1 MNNCTQNNAG
11 AAGVMAPACI
21 SAISGNGIIP
31 NGLRPAF
38 MGEDIFIHKNYV
50 ELRPFY
56 PDMDTS
62 KNKKCPQFKS
72 FEEKNRK
79 ERNAKYEL
87 HYNYKKNRYDFEPD
101 LNNFK
106 VVDGE
111 VIPINPI
118 PEMTDLEKRQYAAQL
133 ASESRIY
140 VQKEIDKTNR
150 ETRGIITN
158 VSKKSATRLKK
169 FLASVLDLGL
179 WIDFT
184 FPDDVMLGK
193 TLAQRRDF
201 ANECLQKLK
210 RFLHSIG
217 LKEIW
222 KKEFTDR
229 KSGKLKGLFLPHY
242 HVAITGLSQQQAQ
255 NWQLTSIKILTK
267 WVDIIGTDDDNALV
281 VACHRKSFRK
291 IHHSRQ
297 AISYI
302 GKYFS
307 KTNEVEDENGEI
319 ISIGRAWGYA
329 RALKGEI
336 PPPSHLFLNI
346 HQSIQ
351 FRRFLKKYKQLKSNK
366 KFIGVYEQIVN
377 GYSTFLFADQDTLVR
392 FLDSI
397 DVDCNQV
404 NGVPF

>member
-1 MNNCTQNNAG
+1 MNNCTYNNVG

-21 SAISGNGIIP
+21 SAISGNAIIP

-38 MGEDIFIHKNYV
+38 LGEDIFVHKNYV

-56 PDMDTS
+56 PHMETS
-62 KNKKCPQFKS
+62 KNSQCPQIKS
-72 FEEKNRK
+72 FDEKSRK
-79 ERNAKYEL
+79 EVNAKYDL
-87 HYNYKKNRYDFEPD
+87 HYEYRENRYDFD
-101 LNNFK
+101 KF
-106 VVDGE
+106 
-111 VIPINPI
+111 
-118 PEMTDLEKRQYAAQL
+118 PENGTDLEKAQYL
-133 ASESRIY
+133 AMISSESRIY
-140 VQKEIDKTNR
+140 AQKDIVNKTDH

-184 FPDDVMLGK
+184 FPDDVMIGK
-193 TLAQRRDF
+193 TLAERRDF

-210 RFLHSIG
+210 RYLHSIG

-229 KSGKLKGLFLPHY
+229 KSGKLKGFYLPHY
-242 HVAITGLSQQQAQ
+242 HIALTGLSQQQAQ
-255 NWQLTSIKILTK
+255 YWQLTCIKILTK

-281 VACHRKSFRK
+281 VACHRRSFRQ

-302 GKYFS
+302 GKYFG
-307 KTNEVEDENGEI
+307 KTNEVEDENGEV

-329 RALKGEI
+329 KVLKSEI
-336 PPPSHLFLNI
+336 PPPCHLFLNKD
-346 HQSIQ
+346 QSIQ

-377 GYSTFLFADQDTLVR
+377 GYSTFLFADQDTLIR

-397 DVDCNQV
+397 GVDCSQV

>member
-1 MNNCTQNNAG
+1 MSNYKQNNVG
-11 AAGVMAPACI
+11 EAGVMAPACI
-21 SAISGNGIIP
+21 SAISGDCIIS

-38 MGEDIFIHKNYV
+38 LGEDIFIHKNYV
-50 ELRPFY
+50 ELRPFF
-56 PDMDTS
+56 PEMNKS
-62 KNKKCPQFKS
+62 KNVQCPKLKSYEEKSSLERNKKC
-72 FEEKNRK
+72 
-79 ERNAKYEL
+79 EL
-87 HYNYKKNRYDFEPD
+87 HYEYKANRYGFDVYPE
-101 LNNFK
+101 
-106 VVDGE
+106 DGS
-111 VIPINPI
+111 
-118 PEMTDLEKRQYAAQL
+118 DLEKRQYAAQL
-133 ASESRIY
+133 SSESRIY
-140 VQKEIDKTNR
+140 AQKTIDNTAH

-193 TLAQRRDF
+193 SLAERRDF
-201 ANECLQKLK
+201 ANECLKKLK
-210 RFLHSIG
+210 RFLHSQG

-229 KSGKLKGLFLPHY
+229 KSGKLKGLFLPHF
-242 HVAITGLSQQQAQ
+242 HIAIAGLSRQQAQ

-281 VACHRKSFRK
+281 VACHRKSFRQ

-307 KTNEVEDENGEI
+307 KTNEVEDETGEI

-329 RALKGEI
+329 KVLKSEI
-336 PPPSHLFLNI
+336 PSPHHLFLNKQ
-346 HQSIQ
+346 QSIQ

-366 KFIGVYEQIVN
+366 KFIGVYEQIIN
-377 GYSTFLFADQDTLVR
+377 GYSTFLFADQETLFR
-392 FLDSI
+392 FLDAI

>member
-1 MNNCTQNNAG
+1 MNNCTYNNVG

-21 SAISGNGIIP
+21 SAISGNAIIP

-38 MGEDIFIHKNYV
+38 LGDDIYVHKNYV

-56 PDMDTS
+56 PDMETS
-62 KNKKCPQFKS
+62 KNSKCPKIKSYEEKS
-72 FEEKNRK
+72 FK
-79 ERNAKYEL
+79 ERNAKDEL
-87 HYNYKKNRYDFEPD
+87 HNTYRESQSGLSASDY
-101 LNNFK
+101 K
-106 VVDGE
+106 VVDGHL
-111 VIPINPI
+111 VPINPAFGLN
-118 PEMTDLEKRQYAAQL
+118 DLERRQDAAQL
-133 ASESRIY
+133 SAESRIY
-140 VQKEIDKTNR
+140 AQKKNSKTDH

-193 TLAQRRDF
+193 SLAERRDF

-222 KKEFTDR
+222 KKEFTNR
-229 KSGKLKGLFLPHY
+229 KSGKLKGLYLPHY
-242 HVAITGLSQQQAQ
+242 HVALTGLSQQDAQ
-255 NWQLTSIKILTK
+255 YWQMTCIKILTK

-281 VACHRKSFRK
+281 VACHRKSFRQ

-307 KTNEVEDENGEI
+307 KTNEVEDENGEV

-329 RALKGEI
+329 KSLKSEI
-336 PPPSHLFLNI
+336 PPPCHLFLNK

-377 GYSTFLFADQDTLVR
+377 GYSTFLFADQDTLLR

-397 DVDCNQV
+397 GVDCSQV

>member
-1 MNNCTQNNAG
+1 MNNCTYNNVG

-21 SAISGNGIIP
+21 SAISGNAIIP

-38 MGEDIFIHKNYV
+38 LGEDIFVHKNYV

-56 PDMDTS
+56 PDMETS
-62 KNKKCPQFKS
+62 KNSQCPQIKS
-72 FEEKNRK
+72 YEEKSRK

-87 HYNYKKNRYDFEPD
+87 HYTYRENQYGFGEPD
-101 LNNFK
+101 TYE
-106 VVDGE
+106 VVDGHL
-111 VIPINPI
+111 VQINPI
-118 PEMTDLEKRQYAAQL
+118 SEMTDLEKRQYAAQL
-133 ASESRIY
+133 SAESRIY
-140 VQKEIDKTNR
+140 AQKEINKTNH
-150 ETRGIITN
+150 ETRGMITN

-184 FPDDVMLGK
+184 FPDDVMIGK
-193 TLAQRRDF
+193 TLAERRDF

-229 KSGKLKGLFLPHY
+229 KSGKLKGLYLPHY
-242 HVAITGLSQQQAQ
+242 HIAITGLSQQQAQ
-255 NWQLTSIKILTK
+255 YWQLTCIKILTK

-281 VACHRKSFRK
+281 VACHRKSFRQ

-302 GKYFS
+302 GKYFG
-307 KTNEVEDENGEI
+307 KTNEVEDESGEV

-329 RALKGEI
+329 KALKSEI
-336 PPPSHLFLNI
+336 PPPCHLFLNKQ
-346 HQSIQ
+346 QSIQ

-377 GYSTFLFADQDTLVR
+377 GYSTFLFADQETLIR

>member
-1 MNNCTQNNAG
+1 MNNCTYNNVG

-21 SAISGNGIIP
+21 SAISGNAIIP

-38 MGEDIFIHKNYV
+38 LGDDIYVHKNYV

-56 PDMDTS
+56 PDMETS
-62 KNKKCPQFKS
+62 KNSKCPQIKS
-72 FEEKNRK
+72 FDEKSRK
-79 ERNAKYEL
+79 EVNAKYDL
-87 HYNYKKNRYDFEPD
+87 HYEYRENRYDFDKFPE
-101 LNNFK
+101 
-106 VVDGE
+106 DG
-111 VIPINPI
+111 
-118 PEMTDLEKRQYAAQL
+118 TDLEKSQYL
-133 ASESRIY
+133 AMISSESRIY
-140 VQKEIDKTNR
+140 AQKDIVNKTDH

-184 FPDDVMLGK
+184 FPDDVMIGK
-193 TLAQRRDF
+193 TLAERRDF

-229 KSGKLKGLFLPHY
+229 KSGKLKGLYLPHY

-255 NWQLTSIKILTK
+255 YWQLTCIKILTK

-281 VACHRKSFRK
+281 VACHRKSFRQ

-307 KTNEVEDENGEI
+307 KTNEVEDENGEV

-329 RALKGEI
+329 KVLKSEI
-336 PPPSHLFLNI
+336 PPPCYLFLNKD
-346 HQSIQ
+346 QSVQ
-351 FRRFLKKYKQLKSNK
+351 FRRFLRKYKQLKSNK

-377 GYSTFLFADQDTLVR
+377 GYSTFLFADQDTLLR

-397 DVDCNQV
+397 GVDCSQV